1 MPCWAAAAAQPK
13 PWAHSVHPTGT
24 EAAPRARGCTTGT
37 TEDTGTAGLP
47 GGTDLEAAQ
56 EAGQHRAQ

>member
-1 MPCWAAAAAQPK
+1 MPSWAAAAAQPK

-24 EAAPRARGCTTGT
+24 GAAPWARGCTTS

-56 EAGQHRAQ
+56 EAGQHCAQ